1 MKIFIYSY
9 HSNSN
14 YFTNILK
21 FDNARFIPLC
31 GMTELPL

>member
-1 MKIFIYSY
+1 MKIFINSD

-21 FDNARFIPLC
+21 FDNASCCPLC
-31 GMTELPL
+31 EMTELPL